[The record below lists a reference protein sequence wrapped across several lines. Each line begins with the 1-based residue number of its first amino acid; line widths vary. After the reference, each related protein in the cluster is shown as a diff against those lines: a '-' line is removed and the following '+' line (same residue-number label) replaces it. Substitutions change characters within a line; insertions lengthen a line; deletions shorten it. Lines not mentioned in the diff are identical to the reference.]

1 MPEPYGVNSIPKR
14 EGFEGIYLLT
24 NTPCSE
30 MPGYIPPVPFSPDGL
45 ITLRDSVTAIALYFQ
60 NNEVVH
66 SWWDKWVRIH
76 VPVTPDVN
84 AFVRHLVA
92 NGVSY
97 RVPLAHIILDRSTS
111 IDKPGFSLGVVTC
124 GTRVDPDFVWPALL
138 AAAMNSVQSS
148 FNLHPHEPRM
158 YISSNDTDGGRL
170 TAYKDKTLP
179 YFAHLAERGVTNA
192 MLEETIK
199 RLVDY
204 RGENLSHTGSKGQ
217 LIAKI
222 KFWAQ
227 SSALVICRN
236 IIPVNAT
243 FVDSYFSSDASV
255 DADHAVIINDFEISR
270 RVFKQLRPG
279 QRMEKTLM
287 DVILHMFRKRDMKI
301 CRLTNTFLISLVAIR
316 VTNYFLL
323 SQST

>member
-111 IDKPGFSLGVVTC
+111 IDKPGF
-124 GTRVDPDFVWPALL
+124 
-138 AAAMNSVQSS
+138 SVQSS